1 MLLAPLTALADA
13 QALPDVVRL
22 AIEGDPALRASNAS
36 LRAVREARNQTYG
49 ALLPTV
55 AASGEK
61 ARHSEDVKTTGIGIP
76 GETDFDSSVYEL
88 SLRQPLLRVDLFARA
103 SKARAELSGA
113 EAGYGA
119 ALQALIVDVAER
131 YFGVLS
137 ANENVV
143 FARADSAA
151 TLQRLKQV
159 KARESLGAATI
170 ADLREVEAGYDLTV
184 AQEIAADAR
193 LANALQ
199 ALRERAGEVGPIR
212 ALKPKLVLSAPEG
225 RVEDWTG
232 LAAAQNLN
240 VIAAHDATRA
250 AAREVSVQRAGHWPT
265 LDFVARHTETET
277 GGRFGDSEVDDR
289 ALAFE
294 LNVPIFAGGQV
305 MFRSREAAARHIE
318 TAEIEERA
326 RRAAIRAATDAWRA
340 VVANISRAAALA
352 RSVNSTDVALKAV
365 EAGYQAGT
373 RTIVDVLDVQRTHFR
388 ARRDYAIERHEYV
401 VNSLRLKQAVGTLSV
416 ADVNALAAWFSI
428 TE

>member
-1 MLLAPLTALADA
+1 
-13 QALPDVVRL
+13 
-22 AIEGDPALRASNAS
+22 
-36 LRAVREARNQTYG
+36 
-49 ALLPTV
+49 
-55 AASGEK
+55 
-61 ARHSEDVKTTGIGIP
+61 VKTTGIGIP
-76 GETDFDSSVYEL
+76 GETKFDSSLYEL
-88 SLRQPLLRVDLFARA
+88 SLRQPLLRVDLFALA

-137 ANENVV
+137 ANENLIY
-143 FARADSAA
+143 ARADSAA
-151 TLQRLKQV
+151 TLQRLKQI

-193 LANALQ
+193 LASALQ

-250 AAREVSVQRAGHWPT
+250 AAREVSVQRAGHWPS
-265 LDFVARHTETET
+265 LDFVARQTATES

-340 VVANISRAAALA
+340 VVANISRASALA
-352 RSVNSTDVALKAV
+352 RSVGSTEVALKAV
-365 EAGYQAGT
+365 EVGYQAGT
-373 RTIVDVLDVQRTHFR
+373 RTIVDVLDVQRTHYR

-401 VNSLRLKQAVGTLSV
+401 VNSLRLKQAAGTLSV
-416 ADVNALAAWFSI
+416 TDVNALADWFAI